1 MLKISN
7 GHPDWKAYVDFVN
20 SVVVDGLVESTAV
33 SLSYLSDQICPNVI
47 AKTEKSPMLE
57 IELSLTA
64 DIVVFKPSITR
75 SSNKDGLRD
84 LVGSWISDFFKMGT
98 IFKRCDR
105 DGTYVKEI
113 SGNMMVKALIAKLS
127 TNLTYWEQKLSDFK
141 GTYEEFSYIWTT
153 DLKTMFEAFLEDAT
167 DVVTV
172 PGTEEGEEIDIS
184 CGIRGRQLNLQKFD
198 VEIQKY
204 KEVQSKVAALRTPTN
219 VGWLRYVV
227 VISMRT
233 SFDHLKDLQ
242 FQPYPLTILDLPPP
256 TLPFQDQF

>member
-20 SVVVDGLVESTAV
+20 SIVVDGLVNSTSV
-33 SLSYLSDQICPNVI
+33 SLTYLSDQICPKVI

-64 DIVVFKPSITR
+64 DVVVFKPSITR
-75 SSNKDGLRD
+75 STNKDGLRD

-113 SGNMMVKALIAKLS
+113 SGNMMVKMLVAKLS
-127 TNLTYWEQKLSDFK
+127 NNLTHWEQKLTEFK

-153 DLKTMFEAFLEDAT
+153 DLKSMFEVFLEDAT
-167 DVVTV
+167 DKVTV
-172 PGTEEGEEIDIS
+172 PGPEEGEEIDVS
-184 CGIRGRQLNLQKFD
+184 VGIRGRQLNLQNFD

-204 KEVQSKVAALRTPTN
+204 KEVQGKIAALRTPTN
-219 VGWLRYVV
+219 IGWLRCVLV
-227 VISMRT
+227 FVG
-233 SFDHLKDLQ
+233 
-242 FQPYPLTILDLPPP
+242 
-256 TLPFQDQF
+256 